1 MTEWA
6 RPGARRILLEARAYG
21 AAEALSL
28 GLVDHLCEDGSAH
41 EAGLSWLRRVT
52 ERPAAAVEAA
62 MHIGRGADLEEEEA
76 WFGRLWGSPEHRRR
90 LSLALGTA
98 TLEASEGLPEDAS

>member
-1 MTEWA
+1 
-6 RPGARRILLEARAYG
+6 
-21 AAEALSL
+21 
-28 GLVDHLCEDGSAH
+28 
-41 EAGLSWLRRVT
+41 
-52 ERPAAAVEAA
+52 